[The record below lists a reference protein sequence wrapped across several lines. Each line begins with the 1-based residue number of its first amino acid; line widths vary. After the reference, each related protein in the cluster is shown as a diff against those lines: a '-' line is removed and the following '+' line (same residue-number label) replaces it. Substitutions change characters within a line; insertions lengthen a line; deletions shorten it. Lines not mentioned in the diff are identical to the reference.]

1 MASDLKLITCRIC
14 GTIMA
19 RLSRDICH
27 KCYQAEEE
35 AFVKIKDFLRQNPG
49 AAIWEV
55 AQAIGLSEEQVTT
68 FVNSGRL
75 ERVGVHVPHTCQT
88 CHRIITNGLICPDCS
103 TSINQ
108 QVQDLKKT
116 IQDREEQSKKE
127 FIDDSKFRMGKKK
140 DR

>member
-1 MASDLKLITCRIC
+1 MASELKLITCRVC

-19 RLSRDICH
+19 RLSRDICN
-27 KCYQAEEE
+27 KCYQEEE
-35 AFVKIKDFLRQNPG
+35 DAFLKIKEFLRQNPG

-55 AQAIGLSEEQVTT
+55 AQAVGLTEDQVNT

-88 CHRIITNGLICPDCS
+88 CHRIITTGLICPECS

-108 QVQDLKKT
+108 QVQELKKT
-116 IQDREEQSKKE
+116 IQDRDEHEKKQLA
-127 FIDDSKFRMGKKK
+127 DDSKFRMGKK
-140 DR
+140 RE